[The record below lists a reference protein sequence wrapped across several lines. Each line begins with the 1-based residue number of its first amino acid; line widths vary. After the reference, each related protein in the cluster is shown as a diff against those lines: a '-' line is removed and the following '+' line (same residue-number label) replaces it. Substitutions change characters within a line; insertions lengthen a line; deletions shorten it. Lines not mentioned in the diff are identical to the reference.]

1 MITKTELPWMPG
13 RPPGEDER
21 QMRSTHGLKIPENA
35 YKGIA
40 GCDVG
45 LAAGRE
51 RAVLDEL
58 KMDEQILVCKGLD
71 NYPDSLPYHNRQHGV
86 DVIGATIEQAARCGF
101 NEHCVKL
108 LTIAAAW
115 HDAGFDHD
123 EEVWS
128 PYGSKESYAVY
139 LMSQALNDRYN
150 QEDLAFI
157 ERAIM
162 GTMMGPNATRNT
174 PEASFLHLMDLSY
187 LWSEPETFLDGAMA
201 VWKEEFPHL
210 DTKQFLDLQE
220 KFLPSYREE
229 LVKFMMERG
238 VPKEKIEEMAHKI
251 DANTKA
257 ITEKL
262 EGKLA
267 STRVGAAAVV
277 TAIAS

>member
-1 MITKTELPWMPG
+1 M
-13 RPPGEDER
+13 
-21 QMRSTHGLKIPENA
+21 
-35 YKGIA
+35 
-40 GCDVG
+40 
-45 LAAGRE
+45 
-51 RAVLDEL
+51 
-58 KMDEQILVCKGLD
+58 
-71 NYPDSLPYHNRQHGV
+71 

-187 LWSEPETFLDGAMA
+187 LWSDPETFLDGAMA

-238 VPKEKIEEMAHKI
+238 VSKEKIEEMAHKI
-251 DANTKA
+251 DANMKA